1 MGLQLVCKPI
11 FAGCDMKEKQATY
24 LEIASLCRELALL
37 LHAGVRAGD
46 GLALLAEEETEARR
60 RKQLEAMAHQVDDGV
75 SLGEA
80 LESQGLFPAYAGGE
94 YGLDGTVFLV
104 SRGLA
109 RESTRIPRIFNR
121 PEVVIADIVPEN
133 R

>member
-1 MGLQLVCKPI
+1 M
-11 FAGCDMKEKQATY
+11 
-24 LEIASLCRELALL
+24 R
-37 LHAGVRAGD
+37 
-46 GLALLAEEETEARR
+46 
-60 RKQLEAMAHQVDDGV
+60 
-75 SLGEA
+75 
-80 LESQGLFPAYAGGE
+80 GGE

-121 PEVVIADIVPEN
+121 PEVVIADIVPEK

>member
-1 MGLQLVCKPI
+1 
-11 FAGCDMKEKQATY
+11 MKEKQATY

-80 LESQGLFPAYAGGE
+80 LESQGLFSGLCDRTCGG
-94 YGLDGTVFLV
+94 
-104 SRGLA
+104 R
-109 RESTRIPRIFNR
+109 
-121 PEVVIADIVPEN
+121 
-133 R
+133 